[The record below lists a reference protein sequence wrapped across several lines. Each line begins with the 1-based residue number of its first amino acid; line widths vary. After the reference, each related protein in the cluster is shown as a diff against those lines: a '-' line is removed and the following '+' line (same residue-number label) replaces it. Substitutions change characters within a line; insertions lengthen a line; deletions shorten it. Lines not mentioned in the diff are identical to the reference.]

1 MQRLE
6 SGKLA
11 ARVHAEILQAIVRK
25 EFTEKLPSEEVLAET
40 LNVSRTTIRSALQSL
55 EEVGIVTRTRAIGTT
70 INPHVRASALALQ
83 RLVAFD
89 DLLREKGYEVEV
101 DTAWSFGFP
110 DADFARHFPQF
121 HETTECLLTDKRYRA
136 DGHVAIWIRDAIPR
150 EQLRSERFKEPMPAS
165 LFEFSHLYGRREIAH
180 AVVEIAAMVKRDEDT
195 TPVETAVGEPFM
207 QLHETHFDS
216 RREPVAYS
224 IIDVDNAFVTF
235 EVFRRS

>member
-55 EEVGIVTRTRAIGTT
+55 EEVGIITRKRAIGTT

-89 DLLREKGYEVEV
+89 DLLREKGYDVEV
-101 DTAWSFGFP
+101 DTAWSFGVP
-110 DADFARHFPQF
+110 DADIGMHFPQLDPA
-121 HETTECLLTDKRYRA
+121 EECVLTEKRYEA
-136 DGHVAIWIRDAIPR
+136 NGHLAIWIRDAIPR
-150 EQLRSERFKEPMPAS
+150 EHLRSEKFKDPIPAS
-165 LFEFSHLYGRREIAH
+165 LFEFIHLYGRREIAH
-180 AVVEIAAMVKRDEDT
+180 AVVEIAAMVKRDEET
-195 TPVETAVGEPFM
+195 TPIETAVGEPFM
-207 QLHETHFDS
+207 QLHETHFDN
-216 RREPVAYS
+216 RREPIAYS